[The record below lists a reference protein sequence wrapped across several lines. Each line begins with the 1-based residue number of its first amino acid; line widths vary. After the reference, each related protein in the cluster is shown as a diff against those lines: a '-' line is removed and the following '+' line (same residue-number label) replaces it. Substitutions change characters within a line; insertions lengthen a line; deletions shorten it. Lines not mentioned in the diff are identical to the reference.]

1 MSVFGQGQ
9 GLNSIRWRFATA
21 GAVLSALTV
30 TGSQIVLGVRVAGEP
45 RAWAVALGAAV
56 LVGAAFLWMASRLT
70 ALVEALR
77 RSTET
82 IAAGDLDAPVDVDC
96 ACEIGGLAHSF
107 RKMRSRLNA
116 NVLRINTLAHTDLI
130 TGLPNRSVIDRL
142 LGYALAPER
151 RGSFHAASM
160 LDPPGDR
167 RGKMRARPSPGR
179 GARARLPP

>member
-70 ALVEALR
+70 ALVEALLKH
-77 RSTET
+77 T
-82 IAAGDLDAPVDVDC
+82 AGWRARTRPPDDGP
-96 ACEIGGLAHSF
+96 
-107 RKMRSRLNA
+107 R
-116 NVLRINTLAHTDLI
+116 
-130 TGLPNRSVIDRL
+130 
-142 LGYALAPER
+142 
-151 RGSFHAASM
+151 
-160 LDPPGDR
+160 DPDR
-167 RGKMRARPSPGR
+167 RVKQGLGR
-179 GARARLPP
+179 LR